1 MNTRIT
7 NRIQVDE
14 SFLNE
19 VVILKIKQRIKEAIK
34 KFDIKKLEK
43 EIENLIKKSNWIKM
57 GNKDV
62 YYESTE
68 NVIVPNLR
76 TFVCGY
82 GSNMIK
88 LFEKFKGELPNEK
101 QIINIFTGN
110 NKLNIL
116 YDNNGYIINGNG
128 DRTRYIRC
136 LDGRDIS
143 LFSLNWHNHA
153 INSSGVIN
161 IPIVNLNKSLSKLEL
176 FLQNNIYPE
185 AFSKALIDEFNLLF
199 SLYSKGYIRF
209 EGDNIVETD
218 DFIRDVLNQEF
229 LELNKVSFKKED
241 ILAFIKSN
249 KVNLDDDLYKLF
261 SDSLLNCEKERA
273 DIEPYDIKILEDVNR
288 GHWDLWSEEALEGK
302 VIIDTDKKFVA
313 RNPLADVNDS
323 GIIGIDFGTKS
334 TVVVYQKDK
343 NTVLPMRIGMGQYT
357 KKISTY
363 QYENP
368 TVMEFINFA
377 DFIEKYNKRSGRP
390 NTKWSDLTISH
401 TAFGDMNSP
410 SSSDDYYA
418 FFSDLKQ
425 WTGDK
430 KRQIR
435 IKDKHGN
442 EKVLKPYLELD
453 ENEIDP
459 IEIYAYYIGLYIN
472 NMFDSN
478 GIYLNYI
485 LSFPVTYEKAI
496 RDKITKSFE
505 KGLKK
510 SLPVEV
516 LNDEACMS
524 KFRVTQGASE
534 PAAYAICA
542 LQEYKISPEDGEKV
556 FYGVFDFGGGTT
568 DFDFGTWRKANEKEK
583 RRYNYVIEHFGA
595 GGDQYLGGENLL
607 ELLSFEVFK
616 KNQDKL
622 REQGIPFSMPAE
634 GERFPGSEILISD
647 SQEARFNTRQLM
659 EVIRPLWEK
668 REGYEKNF
676 ESGVIKVSLFDK
688 SGKRKEM
695 FELEIN
701 SDELE
706 KLLKNRIEKGVKNF
720 FEALKLTF
728 NFKETEGLKN
738 IIILL
743 AGNSS
748 KSSIVKELFNKY
760 IEIEAKQIREYNNYM
775 EDSSEDNYNTLSQ
788 EFAKAFVNMLGK
800 VDYDDVAEKEVIC
813 NITENEYFKIYPP
826 LGSKVTSSSGIYGYG
841 LDLINGNKKSYKV
854 QDDIEEK
861 DIDITKPTG
870 KTGVAFGLI
879 ECRKGGRIKV
889 VSKNNDANNEIKFK
903 YYIGHDEFGKF
914 CVDISREVK
923 YNEWQLFID
932 ASEDEFEFY
941 YTNLPEATT
950 NNLSINGL
958 KRKNIILP
966 IEDEEANVYM
976 RAVSPSCIE
985 YVVGKEEDIKNEKY
999 MTDIEKIELS

>member
-7 NRIQVDE
+7 NKIQVDE

-19 VVILKIKQRIKEAIK
+19 VVILNTKQRIKEAVK
-34 KFDIKKLEK
+34 KFDVLKK
-43 EIENLIKKSNWIKM
+43 EIENLIKKSNWIKI

-62 YYESTE
+62 YYELTE
-68 NVIVPNLR
+68 NAIIPDITKIELALCNKN
-76 TFVCGY
+76 F
-82 GSNMIK
+82 IDE
-88 LFEKFKGELPNEK
+88 FEDFKGKLITEK
-101 QIINIFTGN
+101 QVLNLFFDRVNTNPFMNNNTSEYMFLHNGKIEIRDKLRYGTSDNSHSERIN
-110 NKLNIL
+110 LNDGKVSCR
-116 YDNNGYIINGNG
+116 YD
-128 DRTRYIRC
+128 
-136 LDGRDIS
+136 
-143 LFSLNWHNHA
+143 LNWTNGCGRC
-153 INSSGVIN
+153 IYCNCLK
-161 IPIVNLNKSLSKLEL
+161 IPVVNLNKSLSKLEL

-185 AFSKALIDEFNLLF
+185 AFSKDLVDEFNLLL
-199 SLYSKGYIRF
+199 SLYSKGYIKF
-209 EGDNIVETD
+209 EEENIVETD
-218 DFIRDVLNQEF
+218 KFIKDVLNQEV

-241 ILAFIKSN
+241 ILAFVKSN
-249 KVNLDDDLYKLF
+249 KINLDDDLYKLF
-261 SDSLLNCEKERA
+261 SDSLLNCENERA
-273 DIEPYDIKILEDVNR
+273 NIEPYDIKILEDVNR

-302 VIIDTDKKFVA
+302 VVIDTDKQFVA

-343 NTVLPMRIGMGQYT
+343 NTILPMRIGMGQYT

-368 TVMEFINFA
+368 TVMEFINFT

-390 NTKWSDLTISH
+390 NTTRNDLTISH
-401 TAFGDMNSP
+401 KAFAAMNSP

-418 FFSDLKQ
+418 FFSNLKQ

-430 KRQIR
+430 KRQII

-748 KSSIVKELFNKY
+748 KSSIVRELFNKY
-760 IEIEAKQIREYNNYM
+760 IEIEAEQIREYNNK
-775 EDSSEDNYNTLSQ
+775 ENVDCNKSEEAITDT
-788 EFAKAFVNMLGK
+788 
-800 VDYDDVAEKEVIC
+800 KEEAIW
-813 NITENEYFKIYPP
+813 NIAENEYFKIYPP
-826 LGSKVTSSSGIYGYG
+826 LGSMQ
-841 LDLINGNKKSYKV
+841 SYKMQEV
-854 QDDIEEK
+854 EEK

-950 NNLSINGL
+950 NNLSIDGL
-958 KRKNIILP
+958 RRKNIILP
-966 IEDEEANVYM
+966 IEDEEANVYI

-985 YVVGKEEDIKNEKY
+985 YVVSKEEDIKNEKY

>member
-7 NRIQVDE
+7 NKIQVDE

-19 VVILKIKQRIKEAIK
+19 VVILNTKQRIKEAVK
-34 KFDIKKLEK
+34 KFDVLKK
-43 EIENLIKKSNWIKM
+43 EIENLIKKSNWIKI

-62 YYESTE
+62 YYELTE
-68 NVIVPNLR
+68 NAIIPDITKIELALCNKN
-76 TFVCGY
+76 F
-82 GSNMIK
+82 IDE
-88 LFEKFKGELPNEK
+88 FEDFKGKLITEK
-101 QIINIFTGN
+101 QVLNLFFDRVNTNPFMNNNTSEYMFLHNGKIEIRDKLRYGTSDNSHSERIN
-110 NKLNIL
+110 LNDGKVSCR
-116 YDNNGYIINGNG
+116 YD
-128 DRTRYIRC
+128 
-136 LDGRDIS
+136 
-143 LFSLNWHNHA
+143 LNWTNGCGRC
-153 INSSGVIN
+153 IYCNCLK
-161 IPIVNLNKSLSKLEL
+161 IPVVNLNKSLSKLEL

-185 AFSKALIDEFNLLF
+185 AFSKDLVDEFNLLL
-199 SLYSKGYIRF
+199 SLYSKGYIKF
-209 EGDNIVETD
+209 EEENIVETD
-218 DFIRDVLNQEF
+218 KFIKDVLNQEV

-241 ILAFIKSN
+241 ILAFVKSN
-249 KVNLDDDLYKLF
+249 KINLDDDLYKLF
-261 SDSLLNCEKERA
+261 SDSLLNCENERA
-273 DIEPYDIKILEDVNR
+273 NIEPYDIKILEDVNR

-302 VIIDTDKKFVA
+302 VVIDTDKQFVA

-343 NTVLPMRIGMGQYT
+343 NTILPMRIGMGQYT

-368 TVMEFINFA
+368 TVMEFINFT

-390 NTKWSDLTISH
+390 NTTRNDLTISH
-401 TAFGDMNSP
+401 KAFAAMNSP

-418 FFSDLKQ
+418 FFSNLKQ

-430 KRQIR
+430 KRQII

-478 GIYLNYI
+478 GVYLNYI

-748 KSSIVKELFNKY
+748 KSSIVRELFNKY
-760 IEIEAKQIREYNNYM
+760 IEIEAEQIREYNNK
-775 EDSSEDNYNTLSQ
+775 ENVDCNKSEEAITDT
-788 EFAKAFVNMLGK
+788 
-800 VDYDDVAEKEVIC
+800 KEEAIW
-813 NITENEYFKIYPP
+813 NIAENEYFKIYPP
-826 LGSKVTSSSGIYGYG
+826 LGSMQ
-841 LDLINGNKKSYKV
+841 SYKMQEV
-854 QDDIEEK
+854 EEK

-923 YNEWQLFID
+923 YNE
-932 ASEDEFEFY
+932 
-941 YTNLPEATT
+941 
-950 NNLSINGL
+950 
-958 KRKNIILP
+958 
-966 IEDEEANVYM
+966 
-976 RAVSPSCIE
+976 
-985 YVVGKEEDIKNEKY
+985 
-999 MTDIEKIELS
+999 

>member
-1 MNTRIT
+1 MSTRDT
-7 NRIQVDE
+7 YKIQVDE

-19 VVILKIKQRIKEAIK
+19 VVILNTKQRIKEAIK

-43 EIENLIKKSNWIKM
+43 EIENLIKKSNWIKI

-68 NVIVPNLR
+68 NAIIPDITKIELALCNKK
-76 TFVCGY
+76 FI
-82 GSNMIK
+82 SE
-88 LFEKFKGELPNEK
+88 FEDFKGELITKEQVLNLFFDKVNTNP
-101 QIINIFTGN
+101 FMN
-110 NKLNIL
+110 NNTYEYKFLHNGEIRIRNIL
-116 YDNNGYIINGNG
+116 RYRASDNSYSERIRLNDSNLGC
-128 DRTRYIRC
+128 RYN
-136 LDGRDIS
+136 D
-143 LFSLNWHNHA
+143 LNWTRSCTSCNLYC
-153 INSSGVIN
+153 NCLK
-161 IPIVNLNKSLSKLEL
+161 IPVVNLNKSLSKLEL

-185 AFSKALIDEFNLLF
+185 AFSKDLVDEFNLLF
-199 SLYSKGYIRF
+199 SLYSKGYIKF
-209 EGDNIVETD
+209 EGENIVETD
-218 DFIRDVLNQEF
+218 KFIKDVLNQEF
-229 LELNKVSFKKED
+229 LELNKVSFKKEE
-241 ILAFIKSN
+241 ILDFIKSN

-390 NTKWSDLTISH
+390 NTKWSDLTVSH
-401 TAFGDMNSP
+401 TAFSDMNSP

-516 LNDEACMS
+516 LNDEGCMS

-607 ELLSFEVFK
+607 EILSFEVFK

-706 KLLKNRIEKGVKNF
+706 TLLKNRIEKGVKNF
-720 FEALKLTF
+720 FDALNLTF

-748 KSSIVKELFNKY
+748 KSPIVRELFNKY
-760 IEIEAKQIREYNNYM
+760 IGIEAEKIRKDNKENGEYT
-775 EDSSEDNYNTLSQ
+775 E
-788 EFAKAFVNMLGK
+788 
-800 VDYDDVAEKEVIC
+800 EVIW
-813 NITENEYFKIYPP
+813 NMPENEYFKIYPP
-826 LGSKVTSSSGIYGYG
+826 LGSKLTSSSGMYGYG
-841 LDLINGNKKSYKV
+841 LDLITGSKQSN
-854 QDDIEEK
+854 QLQ

-966 IEDEEANVYM
+966 IEDEDANVYM

-985 YVVGKEEDIKNEKY
+985 YVVSKEEDIKNEKY

>member
-1 MNTRIT
+1 MNTRVT
-7 NRIQVDE
+7 NKIQVDE
-14 SFLNE
+14 SFFNE
-19 VVILKIKQRIKEAIK
+19 VVILNTKQRIKEAIK
-34 KFDIKKLEK
+34 KFDVLKK
-43 EIENLIKKSNWIKM
+43 EIENLIKKSNWVKI

-68 NVIVPNLR
+68 NAIIPDITKIELALCNKK
-76 TFVCGY
+76 FI
-82 GSNMIK
+82 SE
-88 LFEKFKGELPNEK
+88 FEDFKGELITKEQVLNLFFDKVNTNP
-101 QIINIFTGN
+101 FMN
-110 NKLNIL
+110 NNTYEYKFLHNGEIRIRNIL
-116 YDNNGYIINGNG
+116 RYRASDNSYSERIRLNDSNLGC
-128 DRTRYIRC
+128 RYN
-136 LDGRDIS
+136 D
-143 LFSLNWHNHA
+143 LNWTRSCTRCNLYC
-153 INSSGVIN
+153 NCLK
-161 IPIVNLNKSLSKLEL
+161 IPVVNLNKSLSKLEL

-185 AFSKALIDEFNLLF
+185 AFSKDLVDEFNLLL
-199 SLYSKGYIRF
+199 SLYSKGYIKF
-209 EGDNIVETD
+209 EGENIVETD
-218 DFIRDVLNQEF
+218 KFIKDVLNQEF
-229 LELNKVSFKKED
+229 LELNKVSFKKEE
-241 ILAFIKSN
+241 ILDFIKSN

-273 DIEPYDIKILEDVNR
+273 DIEPYDIKILEDPNR

-390 NTKWSDLTISH
+390 NTKWSDLTVSH
-401 TAFGDMNSP
+401 TAFSDMNSP

-516 LNDEACMS
+516 LNDETCMS

-542 LQEYKISPEDGEKV
+542 LQEYKISPENGEKV

-647 SQEARFNTRQLM
+647 SQESRFNTRQLM

-701 SDELE
+701 SEELE

-748 KSSIVKELFNKY
+748 KSPIVKELFNKY
-760 IEIEAKQIREYNNYM
+760 IEIEAKQIREYNNK
-775 EDSSEDNYNTLSQ
+775 ENVDCNKSE
-788 EFAKAFVNMLGK
+788 EFIK
-800 VDYDDVAEKEVIC
+800 EEVITDTKEEAIW
-813 NITENEYFKIYPP
+813 NIAENEYFKIYPP
-826 LGSKVTSSSGIYGYG
+826 LGSME
-841 LDLINGNKKSYKV
+841 SYKM
-854 QDDIEEK
+854 QGIEEK

-889 VSKNNDANNEIKFK
+889 VSKNNDANDEIKFK

-966 IEDEEANVYM
+966 IEDEEASVYM